1 MGLPGTRDSRNEW
14 RYSSRPSEIV
24 GTLTDGRTFT
34 LPVSIRSDYYVPSW
48 TIDPSGVTLTGDTTQ
63 QFGGEP
69 VSFDFIGDPGVSE
82 VTEAVERKVWAA
94 RRDFRARDFNQAID
108 EVVLTSLENSRW
120 RVRPGSPEWADGQ
133 IFVDD
138 EQVSWVVIGTSKIG
152 RGYLT
157 ELLAR
162 EVF

>member
-1 MGLPGTRDSRNEW
+1 M
-14 RYSSRPSEIV
+14 
-24 GTLTDGRTFT
+24 TDGRTFT
-34 LPVSIRSDYYVPSW
+34 LPVSIGSDYYVPNW
-48 TIDPSGVTLTGDTTQ
+48 IIDPTGVTLTGDTTQ
-63 QFGGEP
+63 PFGGEP
-69 VSFDFIGDPGVSE
+69 VSFAFIGDPVVSME
-82 VTEAVERKVWAA
+82 VTEAVEQKVWAA

-138 EQVSWVVIGTSKIG
+138 EQVSWRVIGTSKIG